1 MQIAE
6 TVYRTIFI
14 YPFNC
19 LGMVH
24 SGIMIANRTRSDED
38 CWKKTD
44 TTKNK

>member
-6 TVYRTIFI
+6 TVYSTIFI